1 MTSKKR
7 QGLGRGLDALLGK
20 SASVA
25 SEATSQQ
32 GELREVPIDQLQ
44 RGRYQPRREM
54 DPDALEELA
63 QSIRSQGIMQPIIVR
78 PLTHDQ
84 HEIIAGE
91 RRWRAARLAG
101 LDTVPVLVREIPD
114 EAAIA
119 MALIENI
126 QREDLNPLEEAQ
138 ALHRLSNDFQ
148 LTHQELATL
157 VGKSRATVTNLLRLL
172 ALGDEVKRL
181 LENGDLEMG
190 HARALLSLDAAR
202 QREAARLIVAKGLSV
217 RQTEDLVRS
226 LTDNNA
232 SSQRTRKLPA
242 AQVQPDIQRLEE
254 NLSERLGA
262 AVSIQHRQSGKGSLV
277 IRYNTLDELDGI
289 LAHLQ

>member
-1 MTSKKR
+1 
-7 QGLGRGLDALLGK
+7 
-20 SASVA
+20 
-25 SEATSQQ
+25 
-32 GELREVPIDQLQ
+32 
-44 RGRYQPRREM
+44 
-54 DPDALEELA
+54 
-63 QSIRSQGIMQPIIVR
+63 
-78 PLTHDQ
+78 
-84 HEIIAGE
+84 
-91 RRWRAARLAG
+91 
-101 LDTVPVLVREIPD
+101 
-114 EAAIA
+114 

-148 LTHQELATL
+148 LTHQELAAL

-172 ALGDEVKRL
+172 ALADEVKRL

-226 LTDNNA
+226 LTDNAGNH
-232 SSQRTRKLPA
+232 RGKKLPA

>member
-20 SASVA
+20 SASIA
-25 SEATSQQ
+25 SEATGQQ
-32 GELREVPIDQLQ
+32 GELRELPIDQLQ

-54 DPDALEELA
+54 DPEALEELA

-114 EAAIA
+114 EAAVA

-148 LTHQELATL
+148 LTHQELAAL

-172 ALGDEVKRL
+172 ALADEVKRL
-181 LENGDLEMG
+181 LVNGDLEMG

-226 LTDNNA
+226 LTDNAGNH
-232 SSQRTRKLPA
+232 RGKKLPA

>member
-1 MTSKKR
+1 MTSKKK
-7 QGLGRGLDALLGK
+7 GLGRGLDALLGK
-20 SASVA
+20 NTIATG
-25 SEATSQQ
+25 EATGPQ
-32 GELREVPIDQLQ
+32 GELRELPIDQLQ

-54 DPDALEELA
+54 DPEALEDLA

-91 RRWRAARLAG
+91 RRWRAARIAG
-101 LDTVPVLVREIPD
+101 LDTVPVLIREIPD
-114 EAAIA
+114 EAAVA

-138 ALHRLSNDFQ
+138 ALHRLNSDFQ
-148 LTHQELATL
+148 LTHQELAAL

-190 HARALLSLDAAR
+190 HARALLSLDTVQ

-226 LTDNNA
+226 LTENA
-232 SSQRTRKLPA
+232 GGQRGKKMPASQT
-242 AQVQPDIQRLEE
+242 QPDIQRLQD

-277 IRYNTLDELDGI
+277 IRYNNLDELDGI